1 MAKLTNDVVK
11 NAMPELGKRLE
22 IRDDVEAGLIFRV
35 TDKGV
40 RSWSVRY
47 RNAAG
52 EQRRKNLGSFPS
64 VGLSK
69 AREEARK
76 AKGSVAT
83 GTDVVAVERATKA
96 EERRKHLHKLS
107 GLAEAYFIAAAEGT
121 HKGGPKAAP
130 KRASTIAEEQRVFDK
145 LVKPKFGDSAVAN
158 ITRIEIRE
166 FVAKQ
171 GKAAKSNGRHCRNI
185 IRQLMSFAVREGVID
200 HNPAHDIA
208 VAMPKV
214 GTTVMPD
221 DDLRGFWQA
230 AQKPADL
237 EDLTLSPLMG
247 IALRMAAVTLQ
258 RGGEVV
264 GMRWGEIDRVAKTW
278 LIPAERMKGKK
289 PHMVPLSTTALALL
303 DEAKAAV
310 EGNGSDYVF
319 PSPRSEDDQPLDR
332 RAFSRAMKRL
342 VEAVKINAA
351 TPHDLR
357 RTGATLLTSERI
369 GFSRFIVSQVIAH
382 AGDTGGAAVVTGKH
396 YDHNDYL
403 PEKRR
408 ALDAWALLLAEI
420 VAGSKRADNVL
431 GIGRPTSFPSQTP
444 SG

>member
-1 MAKLTNDVVK
+1 MPKLTNDTVK
-11 NAMPELGKRLE
+11 NAMPEPGKRLE
-22 IRDDVEAGLIFRV
+22 IRDDVETGLIFRV

-52 EQRRKNLGSFPS
+52 EQRRKNLGAFPA
-64 VGLSK
+64 VGLAK

-76 AKGSVAT
+76 AKGAVAS
-83 GTDVVAVERATKA
+83 GNDVVAIEKATRA

-107 GLAEAYFIAAAEGT
+107 GLADAYFIAAAEGT
-121 HKGGPKAAP
+121 HKGGPKAQP
-130 KRASTIAEEQRVFDK
+130 KRETTIAEERRIFDK

-158 ITRIEIRE
+158 ITRIEIRD
-166 FVAKQ
+166 FVSKQ
-171 GKAAKSNGRHCRNI
+171 AKAAKSNGRHCRNI

-208 VAMPKV
+208 VAMPSV
-214 GTTVMPD
+214 STTVMND
-221 DDLRGFWQA
+221 VDLKAFWQA
-230 AQKPADL
+230 CQRPQEV
-237 EDLTLSPLMG
+237 EDLALSLLMG

-258 RGGEVV
+258 RGGKVV
-264 GMRWGEIDRVAKTW
+264 GMRWDEIDRAAKTW
-278 LIPAERMKGKK
+278 LIPADRMKGKK
-289 PHMVPLSTTALALL
+289 AHMVPLSTAAIALL

-310 EGNGSDYVF
+310 DGDGSDFVF

-342 VEAVKINAA
+342 VEAVKIGAA

-408 ALDAWALLLAEI
+408 ALDAWALLLDEI
-420 VAGSKRADNVL
+420 VTGAKRPENVAQMA
-431 GIGRPTSFPSQTP
+431 RQA
-444 SG
+444 

>member
-1 MAKLTNDVVK
+1 MAKLTNDLVK
-11 NAMPELGKRLE
+11 NAMPAAGKRLE
-22 IRDDVEAGLIFRV
+22 LRDDVEAGLIFRV
-35 TDKGV
+35 TEKGV

-52 EQRRKNLGSFPS
+52 EHRRKNLGAFPS
-64 VGLSK
+64 VGLAR

-76 AKGSVAT
+76 AKGAVAAKV
-83 GTDVVAVERATKA
+83 DVVAVEKATKA

-107 GLAEAYFIAAAEGT
+107 GLADAYFLAAADGT

-130 KRASTIAEEQRVFDK
+130 KRATTIAEEKRIFEK

-158 ITRIEIRE
+158 ITRIEIRD

-171 GKAAKSNGRHCRNI
+171 AKAAKSNGRHCRNI

-200 HNPAHDIA
+200 YNPAHDIA
-208 VAMPKV
+208 VAMPSV
-214 GTTVMPD
+214 GTTVIKD
-221 DDLRGFWQA
+221 DDLKAFWRACQRPQDVEGLA
-230 AQKPADL
+230 M
-237 EDLTLSPLMG
+237 SVLMG

-264 GMRWGEIDRVAKTW
+264 GMRWAEVDRAAKTW

-289 PHMVPLSTTALALL
+289 PHMVPLSTAALALL
-303 DEAKAAV
+303 DEAQAAV

-342 VEAVKINAA
+342 VEAVKMGAA

-369 GFSRFIVSQVIAH
+369 GFPRFIVSQIIAH
-382 AGDTGGAAVVTGKH
+382 AGDTGGAAAVTGKH

-408 ALDAWALLLAEI
+408 ALEAWALLLEEI
-420 VAGSKRADNVL
+420 VSGMKRAENRA
-431 GIGRPTSFPSQTP
+431 GKSPPP
-444 SG
+444 